1 MYYFAF
7 ALLLAALLGSLA
19 FAGAALIHL
28 WQKKD
33 GIPAFI
39 EKGHILVTGCFLM
52 ASAFLLHA
60 LYWKDYRLDYVSSY
74 TDNILDLFYR
84 LTAFWAGQPGSM
96 LFWGLTVAVMGSL
109 FALTT
114 NYMAPASARQM
125 ASDLALLPMWYAEA
139 GSAVLAPSAYNA
151 DFLKTKSELLGMDV
165 ALLTEPEVA
174 DGKDRKF
181 SPWGWD
187 PALRKRLMTLGADQ
201 TELPSADYMNILR
214 EHSHRLQAVK
224 LLPGLRLN
232 EYFCGES
239 FYLST
244 LAECSAFVEGRE
256 ACLLKAPLSG
266 SGKGLN
272 WCKGIFTTFISGWCA
287 RVAASQ
293 GGVVGEPI
301 YNKVEDFA
309 MEFYADGRG
318 RVVFAGYS
326 VFHTGGSGMYAGND
340 LLSDE
345 KILQKLSAYVPQEE
359 FIRLRTRLEE
369 ELSALFGGFY
379 HGYLGVDMMICH
391 FPDEAP
397 VYRIH
402 PCVEINLR
410 MNMGVVAWLLTDRY
424 LAADAEGV
432 FRIDYYPLA
441 GQALE
446 EHRQMSASFPL
457 SVENNRVCAGYL
469 PLVPVTPQS
478 RYRAFLL
485 LTLPQ

>member
-1 MYYFAF
+1 M
-7 ALLLAALLGSLA
+7 AL
-19 FAGAALIHL
+19 
-28 WQKKD
+28 
-33 GIPAFI
+33 
-39 EKGHILVTGCFLM
+39 
-52 ASAFLLHA
+52 AS
-60 LYWKDYRLDYVSSY
+60 
-74 TDNILDLFYR
+74 
-84 LTAFWAGQPGSM
+84 GE
-96 LFWGLTVAVMGSL
+96 
-109 FALTT
+109 T

-309 MEFYADGRG
+309 MEFYAEGGNVR
-318 RVVFAGYS
+318 FAGYS
-326 VFHTGGSGMYAGND
+326 LFRTDSNGAYEGNSLVSD
-340 LLSDE
+340 QEIETLLCEKIERTALLALKSALPSLLSDW
-345 KILQKLSAYVPQEE
+345 LHDSGYQ
-359 FIRLRTRLEE
+359 
-369 ELSALFGGFY
+369 
-379 HGYLGVDMMICH
+379 GYLGVDMMLCS
-391 FPDEAP
+391 FTEPP
-397 VYRIH
+397 YLRIH

-410 MNMGVVAWLLTDRY
+410 MNMGVVARLFYDRY
-424 LAADAEGV
+424 IADGARGLFV
-432 FRIDYYPLA
+432 IDYQGNNELLQAEHHRLKSEHPLCIA
-441 GQALE
+441 NGRIQ
-446 EHRQMSASFPL
+446 S
-457 SVENNRVCAGYL
+457 GYL
-469 PLVPVTPQS
+469 SLVPVTQHA
-478 RYRAFLL
+478 RYRAYVLVE
-485 LTLPQ
+485 

>member
-1 MYYFAF
+1 MKLYLFNPDSDL
-7 ALLLAALLGSLA
+7 ALANNES
-19 FAGAALIHL
+19 
-28 WQKKD
+28 
-33 GIPAFI
+33 
-39 EKGHILVTGCFLM
+39 
-52 ASAFLLHA
+52 
-60 LYWKDYRLDYVSSY
+60 
-74 TDNILDLFYR
+74 
-84 LTAFWAGQPGSM
+84 
-96 LFWGLTVAVMGSL
+96 
-109 FALTT
+109 
-114 NYMAPASARQM
+114 NYIAPASARRM
-125 ASDLALLPMWYAEA
+125 AQDMALLPIWYAA
-139 GSAVLAPSAYNA
+139 PDSAVLAPSAYNA
-151 DFLKTKSELLGMDV
+151 DFLRRMRELFGLRV
-165 ALLTEPEVA
+165 QLATEPELPDYAEASIV
-174 DGKDRKF
+174 
-181 SPWGWD
+181 PWGWN
-187 PALRKRLMTLGADQ
+187 PSIRKYLLKRGVNEDK
-201 TELPSADYMNILR
+201 LPSPRLLADYRSLSSRI
-214 EHSHRLQAVK
+214 QAVEMTRRMTGRY
-224 LLPGLRLN
+224 PG
-232 EYFCGES
+232 YTCGEH
-239 FYLST
+239 T
-244 LAECSAFVEGRE
+244 LMNNIEDCERIVNAMH
-256 ACLLKAPLSG
+256 ACLLKVPWSG

-272 WCKGIFTTFISGWCA
+272 WCLHGFTKPVSNWCE
-287 RVAASQ
+287 RILREQ
-293 GGVVGEPI
+293 GCLTAEPI

-318 RVVFAGYS
+318 RVVFVGYS

-391 FPDEAP
+391 FPGEAP

-410 MNMGVVAWLLTDRY
+410 MNMGVVARLLTDRY